1 MLRRR
6 VDRNLRFHG
15 GEREAGYALAET
27 VVQDLVQRGV
37 LDDARFTRAWLDSLQ
52 RRGLSRR
59 TIRQKLRQKGVEGAL
74 VDRLLAEHDAQL
86 RDEEDRDPEL
96 ERARAYCRRRRLG
109 PFRRDPAK
117 RAERREKDLAA
128 MYRAGFSFGLAKQCV
143 DADADEAEGW
153 G

>member
-27 VVQDLVQRGV
+27 VVQDLVDRGV
-37 LDDARFTRAWLDSLQ
+37 LDDARYTRAWLDTLQ

-59 TIRQKLRQKGVEGAL
+59 AIRQKLRQKGVDGTL
-74 VDRLLAEHDAQL
+74 VDRLLAEHDAAL
-86 RDEEDRDPEL
+86 REEEDQDPEL

-109 PFRRDPAK
+109 PWRHDPEK

-128 MYRAGFSFGLAKQCV
+128 MYRAGFSYGLAKACV
-143 DADADEAEGW
+143 DADPEEAEGW